1 MNTLSQGRKVVV
13 IGAGFVGTTYVYAL
27 MHTGLA
33 GEIVL
38 IDLDRKRVKG
48 EVMDLEHGLA
58 FVQPVNIRSGDYADC
73 ADANLI
79 VITAGAKQV
88 AGQSRLDLIRRNA
101 DVIQSICEDIK
112 KWNSNAVLL
121 MVANPVDVL
130 TEVARQQLGWPR
142 ERVIGSGTVLDSAR
156 FRSMLSR
163 HCKVDTRNVHAYIL
177 GEHGDSEVAAWSMTH
192 IAGLLMKD
200 YCAICRKCDSKK
212 QHEDI
217 TSRVRDSAYH
227 IIDYKGSTYY
237 AIGLSLTRISEAIL
251 RHEHSIL
258 TVSLLLQGEYDID
271 GICLSVPCVVG
282 KAGVERIIT
291 ARLAE
296 DEQAGLKASA
306 QSLRDVL
313 EELRKEPRKGTSS
326 SVSPEMI

>member
-1 MNTLSQGRKVVV
+1 VNTQERKVVV

-38 IDLDRKRVKG
+38 IDVDQKRVKG

-58 FVQPVNIRSGDYADC
+58 FVQPVEIRAGDYSDC

-79 VITAGAKQV
+79 VVTAGAKQTP
-88 AGQSRLDLIRRNA
+88 GQSRLELTQRNA
-101 DVIQSICEDIK
+101 DIVKSICDQIK
-112 KWNSNAVLL
+112 RCGSEAVLV
-121 MVANPVDVL
+121 MVANPVDAL
-130 TEVARQQLGWPR
+130 TQVALKQLGWPR

-163 HCKVDTRNVHAYIL
+163 HCGVDTRNVHAYIL

-192 IAGLLMKD
+192 VAGVPMKD
-200 YCAICRKCDSKK
+200 YCVICQRCDPEKG
-212 QHEDI
+212 HAEI
-217 TSRVRDSAYH
+217 AHRVRDSAYH

-237 AIGLSLTRISEAIL
+237 AIGLSLTRISGAIL
-251 RHEHSIL
+251 RNEHSIL

-271 GICLSVPCVVG
+271 DICLSVPCVVG
-282 KAGVERIIT
+282 KNGVERIIT
-291 ARLAE
+291 ARLSE
-296 DEQAGLKASA
+296 DEQAALHASA
-306 QSLRDVL
+306 ETLRNVL
-313 EELRKEPRKGTSS
+313 DSIK
-326 SVSPEMI
+326 I